1 MVKRFS
7 RILLL
12 VCAACSGTPQ
22 PPPTVPEAPAP
33 VAFAPE
39 PPLVV
44 ATNAP
49 PPAPA
54 VDEPL
59 LIHTDPGELPQLELA
74 SDPSRKLTL
83 EHTHVSAKL
92 NGFVAEVEVTQ
103 QYTNPFP
110 EPIEAKYV
118 FPLPENSAVNHLRMV
133 IADRVIEA
141 QVKQREQAKRVYDAA
156 KRAGHTAA
164 LLEQERPN
172 VFTQSV
178 ANIAPKQK
186 IDVVVRYLQD
196 LTYDAGAY
204 EFVFP
209 MVVGPRY
216 MPSGRVPD
224 AARISPPYVGE
235 GQRSGRTVSLELV
248 ADARQMIGSFE
259 TPTHEVVARQPADG
273 TLRLTLAEKDLIPNR
288 DFVLRYRVAGPEP
301 KAAMYLS
308 GDGFFSL
315 VVQPPQLDVDSLVGR
330 RELIFVVDV
339 SGSMSGQ
346 PLAMCQEAM
355 RSALQ
360 RLRPV
365 DTFNI
370 LTFAGSTRQAFES
383 SRPANNDNIAQA
395 LRVVRDLRASGGTEL
410 GDAVQ
415 AALRPALE
423 AGRTRYVFF
432 MTDGYVGNESG
443 ILRLSREFS
452 RAAEGK
458 SRVFGFGVGSSVN
471 RYLIDGLSQA
481 GNGVAV
487 YATNREDPRRGVD
500 RFFHYVDRAVLEH
513 LELDFAGLRA
523 EELFPNPLPDLFASH
538 PVIVHGRYRGK
549 PSGKATLRA
558 QVNGQPV
565 AFPIDVQVAP
575 PDLDVP
581 RLLGTLWARE
591 KLTDLDEALTLGN
604 ASAERDITQLGLDFH
619 LVTRFTSLVAVD
631 TSRQVGSGDPKLVT
645 ERLDAPE
652 GVDVRRAGGGE
663 DDSDSGEIGD
673 VCAIDPAACPMLD
686 MVEER
691 AAAAPE
697 HLYALQQRRG
707 CGCRAVG
714 GDGATPGL
722 AVPLS
727 SALGL
732 WLWRRRRSRLAERT

>member
-12 VCAACSGTPQ
+12 VCVACGGTPQ
-22 PPPTVPEAPAP
+22 PPPSVPESPPA
-33 VAFAPE
+33 VAFTPA

-44 ATNAP
+44 AADAP
-49 PPAPA
+49 PPAPKIN
-54 VDEPL
+54 EPL

-74 SDPSRKLTL
+74 SDPKQKLTL

-110 EPIEAKYV
+110 EPIEARYV

-133 IADRVIEA
+133 IAERVIEA

-186 IDVVVRYLQD
+186 VDVVVRYLQD

-216 MPSGRVPD
+216 MPSGRAPD

-235 GQRSGRTVSLELV
+235 GQRSGRTVSLELI
-248 ADARQMIGSFE
+248 ADARQMIGNFE
-259 TPTHEVVARQPADG
+259 TPTHEVVARKPADG
-273 TLRLTLAEKDLIPNR
+273 TLRLTLAEKESIPNR
-288 DFVLRYRVAGPEP
+288 DFVLRYRVAGAEP
-301 KAAMYLS
+301 KATMYLS
-308 GDGFFSL
+308 GDGFLSL
-315 VVQPPQLDVDSLVGR
+315 VVQPPQLDVDSLVGQ

-383 SRPANNDNIAQA
+383 SRPANNDNIRQA
-395 LRVVRDLRASGGTEL
+395 LRVVQDLRAGGGTEL

-415 AALRPALE
+415 AALRPAHE

-432 MTDGYVGNESG
+432 MTDGYVGNESE
-443 ILRLSREFS
+443 ILQLSREFS

-513 LELDFAGLRA
+513 LQLDLAGL
-523 EELFPNPLPDLFASH
+523 ETQELFPNPLPDLFASH

-549 PSGKATLRA
+549 PTGKATLRA
-558 QVNGQPV
+558 QVNGQTV
-565 AFPIDVQVAP
+565 TFPIDVQAAP
-575 PDLDVP
+575 PELNAP

-591 KLTDLDEALTLGN
+591 KLTDLDQALSLGS
-604 ASAERDITQLGLDFH
+604 ASAERDITKLGLDFH

-631 TSRQVGSGDPKLVT
+631 TSRQVGNGDPKLVT

-652 GVDVRRAGGGE
+652 GVDVRKAGGVQDE
-663 DDSDSGEIGD
+663 TNAEELPDP
-673 VCAIDPAACPMLD
+673 CAIDPAACPMLD
-686 MVEER
+686 LAQE
-691 AAAAPE
+691 AASAPTSQV
-697 HLYALQQRRG
+697 YGLQQRRG

-714 GDGATPGL
+714 GDGAGTSLEGGAGL
-722 AVPLS
+722 AVLFM
-727 SALGL
+727 L
-732 WLWRRRRSRLAERT
+732 RRRRNASVALR